1 MTNNKT
7 LQKLDKFLNEEGLNA
22 FELIQLIGEC
32 KSSLLN
38 MSDENAQ
45 RFDAIYEKLCSQE
58 IAKEEKG
65 GLLEDLTAMLFWTGH
80 ARLFECRRNC
90 RTSTNE
96 IDVQINWTQQARLAG
111 TVSAFPCFGE
121 SFLCECKNYSGKVDV
136 TYVGKFYSLLKVS
149 HMKLGILIAWE
160 GVTGRSA
167 WTDSLGL
174 IKKIALRDEIFI
186 IPLDKKDLGEIRKNT
201 TNIFEL
207 IYSKYQAMKCEID
220 YSQYVSRHENE
231 EGFSANIS

>member
-96 IDVQINWTQQARLAG
+96 IDVQINWTQQSRLRG
-111 TVSAFPCFGE
+111 QSAHFRVLENHFCVNV
-121 SFLCECKNYSGKVDV
+121 K
-136 TYVGKFYSLLKVS
+136 
-149 HMKLGILIAWE
+149 
-160 GVTGRSA
+160 
-167 WTDSLGL
+167 
-174 IKKIALRDEIFI
+174 I
-186 IPLDKKDLGEIRKNT
+186 IPER
-201 TNIFEL
+201 
-207 IYSKYQAMKCEID
+207 SM
-220 YSQYVSRHENE
+220 
-231 EGFSANIS
+231 